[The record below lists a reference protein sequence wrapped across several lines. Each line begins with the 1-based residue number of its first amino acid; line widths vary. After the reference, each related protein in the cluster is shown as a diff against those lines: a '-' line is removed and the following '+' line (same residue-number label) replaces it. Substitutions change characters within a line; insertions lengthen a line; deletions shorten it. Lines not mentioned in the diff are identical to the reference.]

1 MFDADRVLMG
11 PSRFG
16 SGFMLHH
23 AGMPLLGESS
33 FGHQGA
39 GGALGFADVEHRVG
53 FGYAQNQLGASLMG
67 EPRTAALIDA
77 LRVSLG

>member
-1 MFDADRVLMG
+1 MG

-39 GGALGFADVEHRVG
+39 GGALGFADVEHRIG